1 MSKLPALILAMASA
15 ACIVSATM
23 AQAST
28 TSGPAALAAGSGE
41 QPVAAQP
48 NDAAAR
54 TTFEIN
60 CSGCHEITEVTSR
73 RKDLAGWTETVQKMV
88 DYGAP
93 VGSQDQALIIRYL
106 VNTYPDTS
114 L

>member
-1 MSKLPALILAMASA
+1 MSKLPALLFVMASA
-15 ACIVSATM
+15 ACIASATM
-23 AQAST
+23 AQANT
-28 TSGPAALAAGSGE
+28 APGPAAPAAGPGA
-41 QPVAAQP
+41 PPAAARP
-48 NDAAAR
+48 DDAAAR

-93 VGSQDQALIIRYL
+93 VGSQDQAQIIRYL
-106 VNTYPDTS
+106 ADTYPDTG